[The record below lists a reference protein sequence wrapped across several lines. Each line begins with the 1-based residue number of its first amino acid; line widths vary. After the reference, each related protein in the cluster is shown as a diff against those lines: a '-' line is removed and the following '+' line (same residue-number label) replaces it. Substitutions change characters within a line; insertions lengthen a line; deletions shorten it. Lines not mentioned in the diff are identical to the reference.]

1 MYYCSGSV
9 KRAEPDLNDAT
20 VKVKQVKMIRENNK
34 LKRNFKIYLF
44 IVLTAKLSVLIRLL
58 LGLLN

>member
-1 MYYCSGSV
+1 MYYCNGLE

-34 LKRNFKIYLF
+34 LKRKFKIYLF

-58 LGLLN
+58 LGLLD

>member
-1 MYYCSGSV
+1 MYYCNGLE

-34 LKRNFKIYLF
+34 KKENLRFIYL
-44 IVLTAKLSVLIRLL
+44 SC
-58 LGLLN
+58 